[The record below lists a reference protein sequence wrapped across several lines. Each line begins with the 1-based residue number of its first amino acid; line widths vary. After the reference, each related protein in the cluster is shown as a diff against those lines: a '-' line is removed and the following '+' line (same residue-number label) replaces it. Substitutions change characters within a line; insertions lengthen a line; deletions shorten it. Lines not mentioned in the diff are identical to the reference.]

1 MSSDLKVTNIK
12 HESSASNNLVLGSDG
27 SATIANGTLSSGTL
41 GSSVIGGNMAV
52 GTVSES
58 SGTPTGDIIEVGTYT
73 SPNRRWVRFA
83 DGTQIVVL
91 EPVDESFS
99 TASDFTYTF
108 TFGKNFKS
116 GTKPAVSVSGTPR
129 LSASIYAGTTWTTY
143 GHSDSLVYLR
153 AQISGQNVDDV
164 REMSAIAVGRW
175 F

>member
-27 SATIANGTLSSGTL
+27 NVSITNTLSAGTL
-41 GSSVIGGNMAV
+41 GSSVVGGNMAV

-91 EPVDESFS
+91 EPFDSSF
-99 TASDFTYTF
+99 TAATSFTYTF
-108 TFGKNFKS
+108 NFGKNFKS

-129 LSASIYAGTTWTTY
+129 LSAAIYGGTTWTTY
-143 GHSDSLVYLR
+143 GHSDSVVYLR
-153 AQISGQNVDDV
+153 AILYGQNVSDV
-164 REMSAIAVGRW
+164 RELSAIAVGRW

>member
-27 SATIANGTLSSGTL
+27 NVSITNTLSAGTL
-41 GSSVIGGNMAV
+41 GSSVVGGNMAV

-91 EPVDESFS
+91 EPMEPKLLF
-99 TASDFTYTF
+99 
-108 TFGKNFKS
+108 
-116 GTKPAVSVSGTPR
+116 
-129 LSASIYAGTTWTTY
+129 
-143 GHSDSLVYLR
+143 
-153 AQISGQNVDDV
+153 
-164 REMSAIAVGRW
+164 
-175 F
+175 